1 MKYSLAFTLALC
13 IPLFVFPGCLE
24 EHVRTTISA
33 DGSSER
39 SISLKLP
46 AKELPEKAF
55 PVPADSTWSVEWK
68 ETGDK
73 DSTLKYEYTARKI
86 FSTPEE
92 LRREYAALPDTGGMS
107 IGVSV
112 DKRFQWFFTYL
123 DYTETYIY
131 HNPFTNVPVTDY
143 LTRSEIEQFQ
153 HGEQNDE
160 LKHKV
165 DRWSS
170 RNEFEEIYRPLVAE
184 AQRRQNPQ
192 LSASLLIAKKD
203 ECFNTIIAVDSANK
217 VDSLKTPLKTA
228 RDVLTLLTKVVGT
241 DELLSFEQVVEQEL
255 AAVEEKEHKMKHPD
269 GWTYTTQMPGL
280 ILETNSNALEGN
292 TITWKFTPDQI
303 KVGDYTMHAVSRVAN
318 TWAFIVTGA
327 AVLLVLLLA
336 VRASFRRR

>member
-160 LKHKV
+160 NKGADGHAGGPAADAGIRSGDIIRQV
-165 DRWSS
+165 NRRPVSS
-170 RNEFEEIYRPLVAE
+170 AAELQQSVRDTGNRPALM
-184 AQRRQNPQ
+184 
-192 LSASLLIAKKD
+192 LI
-203 ECFNTIIAVDSANK
+203 E
-217 VDSLKTPLKTA
+217 
-228 RDVLTLLTKVVGT
+228 RG
-241 DELLSFEQVVEQEL
+241 
-255 AAVEEKEHKMKHPD
+255 
-269 GWTYTTQMPGL
+269 
-280 ILETNSNALEGN
+280 GN
-292 TITWKFTPDQI
+292 TLF
-303 KVGDYTMHAVSRVAN
+303 VAVATDRS
-318 TWAFIVTGA
+318 
-327 AVLLVLLLA
+327 
-336 VRASFRRR
+336 